1 MPTPTKKLA
10 AKHGLPNPVLKT
22 AIYTRISRDK
32 TGEGLGVERQE
43 DACRSLAAAKGW
55 AVDENWLLVEN
66 DASATSDKGRP
77 LFRRLIRG
85 MESGE
90 VKAVVAYRLD
100 RLVRRLDDLSTLM
113 LAAKENNC
121 VIATVSGELDLTTA
135 QGRGNAMLFGVIAAI
150 EADTVSERILN
161 KHQQLRAGGANA
173 GGGKRPYGW
182 DPTRTKQIPR
192 EVAVIRG
199 VGARL
204 VEGESLRAIA
214 HDLNQRAVP
223 TVSGGPWLRDA
234 LRDVMTRPRHA
245 GMIVHRGQLEL
256 DPGGRPVVA
265 KWEPIFTREEFEKIQ
280 IALQAR
286 ASLGT
291 DTRYAALRK
300 HLLSGSLTSCGI
312 CSGPM
317 LGAQTAA
324 GVPIYRC
331 VNGQHLARNRDL
343 VDAHVLAQVVQF
355 GLAHPVK
362 VEHWTREQTADLSD
376 QIEQVRDRL
385 AALEDGFVRAGGD
398 AAMLARMSTALQ
410 DQLVALESERVDQ
423 ITFQT
428 GEAWAQLDLSSLLS
442 RSASLLPGSTRDK
455 PDPAADAVKA
465 SAIEQQ
471 RAALRLYIDKVLIL
485 PTERRGRGF
494 DESAVKIVYRDPNR
508 LRWSGQIEAR

>member
-1 MPTPTKKLA
+1 MR
-10 AKHGLPNPVLKT
+10 T

-43 DACRSLAAAKGW
+43 DACRSLASAKGW
-55 AVDENWLLVEN
+55 GVDENWLLVEN
-66 DASATSDKGRP
+66 DSSATSDKGRP

-113 LAAKENNC
+113 LAAKASNC

-135 QGRGNAMLFGVIAAI
+135 QGRGNAMLFGVVAAI
-150 EADTVSERILN
+150 EADTVSERILV

-173 GGGKRPYGW
+173 GGGKRPFGW
-182 DPTRTKQIPR
+182 NPTRTMQIPR
-192 EVAVIRG
+192 EVAVIRE

-214 HDLNQRAVP
+214 ADLNRRGVP
-223 TVSGGPWLRDA
+223 TVSGGPWLRDS

-245 GMIVHRGQLEL
+245 GMIVHRGQIEL

-265 KWEPIFTREEFEKIQ
+265 KWEPIFTTEDFERIQ
-280 IALQAR
+280 VALQAR

-291 DTRYAALRK
+291 DTRYSSLRK
-300 HLLSGSLTSCGI
+300 HLLSGSLTACGI

-331 VNGQHLARNRDL
+331 SNGQHLARHRDL
-343 VDAHVLAQVVQF
+343 VDAYVLGEVVQF
-355 GLAHPVK
+355 GLENPIEVSS
-362 VEHWTREQTADLSD
+362 WTREQAADLSAR
-376 QIEQVRDRL
+376 IEELRDRL
-385 AALEDGFVRAGGD
+385 AGLEDTFIKAGGD
-398 AAMLARMSTALQ
+398 PAMLARMATTLA
-410 DQLVALESERVDQ
+410 DQIAALESERVDQ

-428 GEAWAQLDLSSLLS
+428 GAQWAQFDLSSLLS
-442 RSASLLPGSTRDK
+442 RSASLLPGSSRDK

-465 SAIEQQ
+465 STIEQQ
-471 RAALRLYIDKVLIL
+471 RSALRLYIDRVLIL
-485 PTERRGRGF
+485 PTQRRGRGF
-494 DESAVKIVYRDPNR
+494 DESAVKIVWRDPNR
-508 LRWSGQIEAR
+508 LRWTGQITVS

>member
-161 KHQQLRAGGANA
+161 KHQQLRAGGENA

-182 DPTRTKQIPR
+182 NPKRTKQIPR
-192 EVAVIRG
+192 EVAVIRE
-199 VGARL
+199 VGARV

-214 HDLNQRAVP
+214 HDLNRRAVP
-223 TVSGGPWLRDA
+223 TASGGQWLRA
-234 LRDVMTRPRHA
+234 SLRDVMTRARHA
-245 GMIVHRGQLEL
+245 GMIVHRGQIER
-256 DPGGRPVVA
+256 DSHGRPVVA
-265 KWEPIFTREEFEKIQ
+265 QWDPIFTPEEFERIQ
-280 IALQAR
+280 VALQAR

-291 DTRYAALRK
+291 DTRYAAIRK
-300 HLLSGSLTSCGI
+300 HLLSGSLTACGV
-312 CSGPM
+312 CGEPM

-324 GVPIYRC
+324 GTPIYRC
-331 VNGQHLARNRDL
+331 SNGQHLARNRDA

-355 GLAHPVK
+355 ALAHPVK
-362 VEHWTREQTADLSD
+362 VEQWTREQTADQSD
-376 QIEQVRDRL
+376 RIEELRNRL
-385 AALEDGFVRAGGD
+385 AGLEDNFVEAGGD
-398 AAMLARMSTALQ
+398 PAMLARMATALQ
-410 DQLVALESERVDQ
+410 DRLAALESERVDQ
-423 ITFQT
+423 IAFET
-428 GEAWAQLDLSSLLS
+428 GEKWAQFDLTTMLG
-442 RSASLLPGSTRDK
+442 RSASLLPQSTRGK
-455 PDPAADAVKA
+455 PDPAADARKA
-465 SAIEQQ
+465 AAIEQQ
-471 RAALRLYIDKVLIL
+471 RAAVRLYVDRVVIL
-485 PTERRGRGF
+485 PTEKRGRGF
-494 DESAVKIVYRDPNR
+494 DESAVKIVWRSRR
-508 LRWSGQIEAR
+508 LRWTGQVSAS